1 MAYEKRSRWW
11 RALLS
16 TCCRH
21 AQSLCSRWC
30 FINLIA
36 VGKSSCGCALDSI
49 VRRSYWRPL
58 DMELLENITMV
69 RMQSASRKIVSCCLV
84 YRTTRVWGQRRHHAQ
99 LGTLASHPARLGRA
113 FLGCVIR
120 IRLTTLLFID
130 GDELAFFRTRYLSIM
145 RTRSAVCVKHAVFGT
160 NLVLLS
166 PPWVWEDVA
175 TAPS

>member
-1 MAYEKRSRWW
+1 
-11 RALLS
+11 
-16 TCCRH
+16 
-21 AQSLCSRWC
+21 
-30 FINLIA
+30 
-36 VGKSSCGCALDSI
+36 
-49 VRRSYWRPL
+49 
-58 DMELLENITMV
+58 MV

-84 YRTTRVWGQRRHHAQ
+84 YRTTRVLGQRRHHAQ

-145 RTRSAVCVKHAVFGT
+145 RTRSEVCVKHTVLGT

-166 PPWVWEDVA
+166 PP
-175 TAPS
+175 